1 MLHPHSVQTLLSRP
15 AEVTALDHHIA
26 MHSDT
31 IFNIKK
37 LLSQLQFSKTYLLQT
52 QSKQIK
58 ELICKNSYLQQKI
71 ALYQKTCGALMTL
84 HVKTI
89 KVYKLL
95 QDGLQMLS
103 QQVAQ

>member
-1 MLHPHSVQTLLSRP
+1 
-15 AEVTALDHHIA
+15 
-26 MHSDT
+26 MHDDT
-31 IFNIKK
+31 TFNIKK
-37 LLSQLQFSKTYLLQT
+37 LLSWLQFSKTHLLQT

-58 ELICKNSYLQQKI
+58 ELICKNSYLWQKI
-71 ALYQKTCGALMTL
+71 ALYQKTHGTLMAL

-103 QQVAQ
+103 QQVAQSEKHLLNYWEIDLNDEEMKVTVI